1 MKALDPMPSDQN
13 TGEDQI
19 MNSQDSNATSGDQ
32 INTSEPAVNKTGTT
46 DAQLRDIPSANE
58 YVDEEPDF
66 TAERLP
72 VEEDTTVPP
81 YMPLL
86 LIYKQCCIHLAP

>member
-1 MKALDPMPSDQN
+1 MTVVDIMSSDQN

-19 MNSQDSNATSGDQ
+19 LSSKDSNATSGDQ
-32 INTSEPAVNKTGTT
+32 INTSEPALNKTGTI
-46 DAQLRDIPSANE
+46 DVQLRDIPSTNE

-72 VEEDTTVPP
+72 VEDDTTVPP
-81 YMPLL
+81 QSCNMDEGP
-86 LIYKQCCIHLAP
+86 